1 MFRAW
6 LYVYAQV
13 PISIEPL
20 VNILYHCSFST
31 RLAIERH
38 SQLLPRRRVRTRMGI
53 MILLKR
59 MMRMTFV
66 EDNDDFD
73 CSDGH

>member
-1 MFRAW
+1 M
-6 LYVYAQV
+6 YAQV
-13 PISIEPL
+13 PISIELL
-20 VNILYHCSFST
+20 VTIPYHCSFST
-31 RLAIERH
+31 RLVIERH

-53 MILLKR
+53 MILLRR

-66 EDNDDFD
+66 DDNDDFD